1 MGKGIKEFWRYY
13 CLEKIP
19 LLKIGNVI
27 HQCKNNAERVEIK
40 CEWKFKLPT
49 KVKIVIFFA
58 VEFCIYEIISTLIHS
73 LADLFAVDICKTA
86 EISHMFLPVIR
97 LITTFYVDKIVC
109 ECLDDLA

>member
-19 LLKIGNVI
+19 LLKIENVI
-27 HQCKNNAERVEIK
+27 HHCKNNAERVEKK
-40 CEWKFKLPT
+40 CECEFELPT
-49 KVKIVIFFA
+49 KVKIFIFFA
-58 VEFCIYEIISTLIHS
+58 VELCIYEIISILIHP

-97 LITTFYVDKIVC
+97 LITAFYVDKKVC
-109 ECLDDLA
+109 ECLNELA